1 MFTLTIIVILTVFL
15 LDILLSTL
23 NYKHRH
29 QPIPSNVSDVYNQK
43 EYDRWLK
50 YTMEN
55 HRLSMVEKIIGT
67 LILIIFLYIDFFP
80 FLMNLVNDFTQ
91 NPIIQTLLF
100 LGIYGAISFFLG
112 IGFHLYRTFSIEER
126 YGFNQSSARTFVV
139 DQVKSII
146 LSILLGGSILYA
158 LLSLYLHMGNRFILH
173 AWLLLVSIS
182 LLINLLYTKLFVP
195 LFNKLTPLPPGEL
208 YENIHKLAVLTGYEV
223 KKISVMDASKRS
235 SKLNAYFS
243 GLGKFKQ
250 IVLFD
255 TLIEKCS
262 PDEIVSVLAHEIG
275 HAKHKDVLRQ
285 FGISIIQ
292 LTVVLVL
299 LTFFLSSD
307 TLSQAFGFETAHMGF
322 ALILFGILME
332 PVGIVASIPLTFISR
347 KAEYRADAFAAAS
360 GYRDAMISALK
371 VLARENFANL
381 TPHPLVVKMT
391 YSHPPISQR
400 IEALEDITH

>member
-1 MFTLTIIVILTVFL
+1 MFTLTISVILIVFL
-15 LDILLSTL
+15 LDILLSSL
-23 NYKHRH
+23 NYKHRQ
-29 QPIPSNVSDVYNQK
+29 QPIPANVADVYDQN
-43 EYDRWLK
+43 EYARWLK

-55 HRLSMVEKIIGT
+55 HRLSMVEKTMDT
-67 LILIIFLYIDFFP
+67 LILIIFLSIGFFP
-80 FLMNLVNDFTQ
+80 FLANLANGFTQ
-91 NPIIQTLLF
+91 NPVLQTLLF
-100 LGIYGAISFFLG
+100 LGFYGAVSFALG

-126 YGFNQSSARTFVV
+126 YGFNQSTVKTFVV
-139 DQVKSII
+139 DQVKSIF
-146 LSILLGGSILYA
+146 LSILFGGSILYA
-158 LLSLYLHMGNRFILH
+158 LLTLYLRMGNRFILY
-173 AWLLLVSIS
+173 AWLLLVSIT

-195 LFNKLTPLPPGEL
+195 LFNKLTPLSPGEL
-208 YENIHKLAVLTGYEV
+208 YDNIHNLAVSTGYEV
-223 KKISVMDASKRS
+223 KKISVLDASKRS

-243 GLGKFKQ
+243 GFGKFKQ

-285 FGISIIQ
+285 FFVSMVQMSVG
-292 LTVVLVL
+292 LVL
-299 LTFFLSSD
+299 LTWFLSSD
-307 TLSQAFGFETAHMGF
+307 TLSQAFGFQTPHMGF
-322 ALILFGILME
+322 ALVLFGILME
-332 PVGIVASIPLTFISR
+332 PVGIVVSIPLSHISR
-347 KAEYRADAFAAAS
+347 RAEYRADAFASDS

-400 IEALEDITH
+400 IEALSTK